1 MNTFIQ
7 QIVNEILTEQSTA
20 KNVVAIYPGRFQ
32 PMGAHHAKVFK
43 WAQSKFGKNNTF
55 ISTSTKVERPKSPL
69 SFSEKEMVIKK
80 NGFTN
85 IIQINA
91 MYNGEEYF
99 KKLSKFKPTETALIM
114 IVGEKDGERLSPKYY
129 KKLSQS
135 DDVSDL
141 KPYLH
146 TDENGKEAKLIY
158 WMAAPHISLNVCGF
172 GEMCGTTIRRA
183 LGQKSDNKE
192 KLFKDIMGFYDK
204 KVYDTIVP
212 KFEDLFESISENH
225 MGYPSAEQYKE
236 IERSRKEM
244 RVKLDDMAVGDQYYE
259 SVEIIPN
266 SLNIPRSKM
275 PQIKSNDVR
284 DFIQFLTNKGISV
297 SSKPVSVK
305 NIKMTQRDINK
316 DKVNSLIQSDK
327 SSLSKPVIISSDGY
341 ILDGHHRV
349 LALYNMDRNFKLKT
363 IHVDIPIQKLLN
375 ISHEYPKSFTK
386 NITEI
391 NYVLKES
398 PFKLLKG
405 FTFLAKKS
413 FGSIQKGIKYVIAG
427 IDGNIGNLTIALK
440 KVGSSDVLNVKVRSV
455 EEFYSNLMLETQ
467 IAKFMKLN
475 EYTKGQLFAGKIKI
489 EGNPVDVE
497 VELIGADNKKK
508 VFITK
513 VIHIDK
519 KYYSKLPKNGIL
531 EIPARIFRTPGGG
544 WRKIKTASAFE
555 SIKEASGIGG
565 VGAGNNSARWTAPK
579 QSKKMNIAQLS
590 GYDQIDFP
598 IADELDISNEKF
610 GYVSSSKSKK
620 YNNKVRAVRSSD
632 GSLVFEDITTGL
644 VSSGVDDVEESLF
657 GGDGGMKPHDKL
669 LMGALTS
676 FMKNTLNFSAKVT
689 VKKKSSNSLF
699 GDLILNSSA
708 MSGKITLHYN
718 PNASYEMMLK
728 SLIHELI
735 HAKQVVKGELKP
747 SDDWKELVWKGK
759 SIISVKDY
767 NKFQQKDINQYK
779 NLPWEKEAYG
789 GMDKYYRM
797 FLKSKEFNNLTDK
810 DPNLDYIISN
820 LSELH
825 MGYTDQKW
833 IDNQYNPIDEDI
845 TLDVNIGDT
854 ILMGKFKNKKTVVK
868 SIGVDDHGMPTI
880 NGKKVVTFRKMKSES
895 VLTEGEYL
903 DDDRGLVKCA
913 ECNEWMGQIQYRHL
927 KYKHNMTMDEYKSKY
942 PNLPLIS
949 ESIKNTGT
957 KNPMSN
963 DSVRQKHKESVTTDE
978 YRKLQKKLSTGRN
991 HTDESKLKMA
1001 LNNPMNDYDNRI
1013 KVSNGVKKSY
1023 ENNENLRKTRSE
1035 IGKKYGFGTDT
1046 FRNNMIESGR
1056 WRDTNEIED
1065 FERYRN
1071 KVRLLTKESYR
1082 KYFYEIPNANKRGYD
1097 WHLDHKYSILNG
1109 FKNNI
1114 PKEVIAHYSNLEVI
1128 PYNENIS
1135 KHSKNSINLNELI
1148 VSIQNSKDVIDNRV
1162 LLTCGGAAGHMMH
1175 LSDDLDLTF
1184 GELKKI
1190 VTDVLQGN
1198 IKTVT
1203 EKLDGQNLMMS
1214 WKGGKAIF
1222 ARNKGHI
1229 KGFGTSAMDAL
1240 GVKQMFSGRGDL
1252 EEAFYTAAFDL
1263 QNAISKLSQ
1272 KQRDKIFG
1280 EGSKWM
1286 NFEVMYPATTNVIPY
1301 NHTFLVFHGT
1311 VEYDESGNPIGG
1323 KGEDANILA
1332 GMIKQVNAHLQSKYE
1347 IRGPVKLTITPTQ
1360 DFSKSQSKYLSQ
1372 IKKIQSEFG
1381 LKDSD
1386 KVGMYH
1392 YKYWETFI
1400 DKKSP
1405 TKLDDVTRNGLVLRW
1420 AYDDKSF
1427 RLDKNTLPD
1436 VKTLE
1441 WAKGIDKG
1449 DLVKLRGEN
1458 MHKFDVIFLQLGAEV
1473 LKNMSGFLAANPD
1486 TAVQTLRKEMES
1498 AIPKL
1503 LASDDPK
1510 MIEFATRHLQRL
1522 EKMGGLEKLVPTE
1535 GIVFNYNGK
1544 IYKMVGLFA
1553 PINQIL
1559 GAFRYGR

>member
-1 MNTFIQ
+1 MNKFIQ
-7 QIVNEILTEQSTA
+7 QIVNEILTEQTTA

-80 NGFTN
+80 NGFNN
-85 IIQINA
+85 IIQSNA

-158 WMAAPHISLNVCGF
+158 WMAAPHISLKVSGF
-172 GEMCGTTIRRA
+172 GEMSGTTIRQA

-204 KVYDTIVP
+204 KIYDTIVP
-212 KFEDLFESISENH
+212 KFEELFESLYIPKEIIERWIKSKSKSKLNEISTSISPATAKMVDDGPNFYIPNHKIFMNVSAERAAKLGWEIVKQITSGEYEDYYEHPIYPGGPPQSVPDATTGNVSNDFDVDNAQEKWLDHTTRKMALIGWSVVKDNNTVDDIKTDNDIIQKSLPDDGVNEGAVEGGEPEAMYTPDGLQRRLNIGKPEYWFKQLGFTQVDVPTADWMRGRLKKDRDAVAQTRKVTYKVGNVKHSNLKDALKPVGVDQWIKVEPEPTTKKNKIKLPQNAMKENY
-225 MGYPSAEQYKE
+225 MGYPSAAKYKE
-236 IERSRKEM
+236 IEQSRKEM
-244 RVKLDDMAVGDQYYE
+244 RAKLDNMAIGDQYYE

-275 PQIKSNDVR
+275 PQIKSTDVR
-284 DFIQFLTNKGISV
+284 DFIKFLKNKGIAV
-297 SSKPVSVK
+297 SSKPFLVNS
-305 NIKMTQRDINK
+305 IKMTQRDINK
-316 DKVNSLIQSDK
+316 DKVKSLMQSDK
-327 SSLSKPVIISSDGY
+327 SSLAKPVIISSDRY

-349 LALYNMDRNFKLKT
+349 LALYNIDKNFKLNT
-363 IHVDIPIQKLLN
+363 IYVDIPIEQLLT

-386 NITEI
+386 NIVE
-391 NYVLKES
+391 NK
-398 PFKLLKG
+398 
-405 FTFLAKKS
+405 
-413 FGSIQKGIKYVIAG
+413 
-427 IDGNIGNLTIALK
+427 NIHNRL
-440 KVGSSDVLNVKVRSV
+440 
-455 EEFYSNLMLETQ
+455 
-467 IAKFMKLN
+467 
-475 EYTKGQLFAGKIKI
+475 
-489 EGNPVDVE
+489 
-497 VELIGADNKKK
+497 
-508 VFITK
+508 
-513 VIHIDK
+513 
-519 KYYSKLPKNGIL
+519 KYYENYYKNLSPSDFKINSTDDTIVIELPKNNVVV
-531 EIPARIFRTPGGG
+531 ADYVKST
-544 WRKIKTASAFE
+544 
-555 SIKEASGIGG
+555 
-565 VGAGNNSARWTAPK
+565 NSTYT
-579 QSKKMNIAQLS
+579 L
-590 GYDQIDFP
+590 
-598 IADELDISNEKF
+598 
-610 GYVSSSKSKK
+610 
-620 YNNKVRAVRSSD
+620 
-632 GSLVFEDITTGL
+632 EDITTGL
-644 VSSGVDDVEESLF
+644 LSSDVEDVEESLF
-657 GGDGGMKPHDKL
+657 GGNGGMKPYEKL
-669 LMGALTS
+669 LMSALVS

-689 VKKKSSNSLF
+689 VKKKSSNSMF
-699 GDLILNSSA
+699 GDLTLSSSA

-718 PNASYEMMLK
+718 PNASYERMLK

-880 NGKKVVTFRKMKSES
+880 NGKKVVTFRKLKTES
-895 VLTEGEYL
+895 VLTE
-903 DDDRGLVKCA
+903 
-913 ECNEWMGQIQYRHL
+913 
-927 KYKHNMTMDEYKSKY
+927 
-942 PNLPLIS
+942 
-949 ESIKNTGT
+949 
-957 KNPMSN
+957 
-963 DSVRQKHKESVTTDE
+963 
-978 YRKLQKKLSTGRN
+978 
-991 HTDESKLKMA
+991 
-1001 LNNPMNDYDNRI
+1001 
-1013 KVSNGVKKSY
+1013 
-1023 ENNENLRKTRSE
+1023 
-1035 IGKKYGFGTDT
+1035 
-1046 FRNNMIESGR
+1046 
-1056 WRDTNEIED
+1056 
-1065 FERYRN
+1065 
-1071 KVRLLTKESYR
+1071 
-1082 KYFYEIPNANKRGYD
+1082 
-1097 WHLDHKYSILNG
+1097 
-1109 FKNNI
+1109 
-1114 PKEVIAHYSNLEVI
+1114 
-1128 PYNENIS
+1128 
-1135 KHSKNSINLNELI
+1135 
-1148 VSIQNSKDVIDNRV
+1148 
-1162 LLTCGGAAGHMMH
+1162 GGAAGHMMH

-1203 EKLDGQNLMMS
+1203 EKLDGQNLMVS
-1214 WKGGKAIF
+1214 WKSGKAIF

-1229 KGFGTSAMDAL
+1229 KGFGASAMDAL

-1311 VEYDESGNPIGG
+1311 VEYDESGNPIGS

-1332 GMIKQVNAHLQSKYE
+1332 GMLKQVNANLQSKYE

-1372 IKKIQSEFG
+1372 IKKLQSEFG
-1381 LKDSD
+1381 LKDGD

-1400 DKKSP
+1400 QKKSP

-1458 MHKFDVIFLQLGAEV
+1458 MNRFDVIFLQLGAEV

-1522 EKMGGLEKLVPTE
+1522 EKMGGLDMIVPSE
-1535 GIVFNYNGK
+1535 GIVFSHNGK
-1544 IYKMVGLFA
+1544 IYKMTGAFA
-1553 PINQIL
+1553 PMNMLL
-1559 GAFRYGR
+1559 GAFKYGR

>member
-1 MNTFIQ
+1 MNKFIQ
-7 QIVNEILTEQSTA
+7 QIVNEILGEEIKA
-20 KNVVAIYPGRFQ
+20 KNVLAIYPGRFQ
-32 PMGAHHAKVFK
+32 PMGSHHAKVYK
-43 WAQSKFGKNNTF
+43 WIQSKFGRGNSF
-55 ISTSTKVERPKSPL
+55 ISTSTKVEKPKSPL

-80 NGFTN
+80 HGFKN

-135 DDVSDL
+135 DNASDL

-158 WMAAPHISLNVCGF
+158 WMAAPHISLKVSGF
-172 GEMCGTTIRRA
+172 GEMSGTTIRQA
-183 LGQKSDNKE
+183 LGQPSDNKE

-204 KVYDTIVP
+204 KIYNTIVP
-212 KFEDLFESISENH
+212 KFEELFESLQILNN
-225 MGYPSAEQYKE
+225 
-236 IERSRKEM
+236 
-244 RVKLDDMAVGDQYYE
+244 E

-266 SLNIPRSKM
+266 SLNIPRNKM
-275 PQIKSNDVR
+275 PQIKSTDVR
-284 DFIQFLTNKGISV
+284 DFIDFLKNKGISV
-297 SSKPVSVK
+297 SSKPFLVSSM
-305 NIKMTQRDINK
+305 KMTQRDINK
-316 DKVNSLIQSDK
+316 DKVSSLMQSDK
-327 SSLSKPVIISSDGY
+327 SSLAKPVIISSDRY

-349 LALYNMDRNFKLKT
+349 LALYNIDKNFKLNT
-363 IHVDIPIQKLLN
+363 IYVDIPIKQLLT

-386 NITEI
+386 
-391 NYVLKES
+391 
-398 PFKLLKG
+398 
-405 FTFLAKKS
+405 
-413 FGSIQKGIKYVIAG
+413 SIDENDTIK
-427 IDGNIGNLTIALK
+427 NRL
-440 KVGSSDVLNVKVRSV
+440 
-455 EEFYSNLMLETQ
+455 
-467 IAKFMKLN
+467 
-475 EYTKGQLFAGKIKI
+475 
-489 EGNPVDVE
+489 
-497 VELIGADNKKK
+497 
-508 VFITK
+508 
-513 VIHIDK
+513 
-519 KYYSKLPKNGIL
+519 KYYENYYKNLSPSDFKINSTNHKIFIEIPKNNVVVDDYV
-531 EIPARIFRTPGGG
+531 
-544 WRKIKTASAFE
+544 KS
-555 SIKEASGIGG
+555 S
-565 VGAGNNSARWTAPK
+565 NSTY
-579 QSKKMNIAQLS
+579 Q
-590 GYDQIDFP
+590 
-598 IADELDISNEKF
+598 
-610 GYVSSSKSKK
+610 
-620 YNNKVRAVRSSD
+620 
-632 GSLVFEDITTGL
+632 FEDITTGIL
-644 VSSGVDDVEESLF
+644 SSDVEAVDESLFGGESISNIQEVERDYKKEYEDYHAKPEQKQRRAQRNSARRKMEKLGKVKKGDGKDVHHKNFNTSDNTSRNLQVMSKSKNRSIQENLNNKNESLF

-699 GDLILNSSA
+699 GDLSLSRASIG
-708 MSGKITLHYN
+708 GKITVHYN
-718 PNASYEMMLK
+718 PNASYEMQLK

-767 NKFQQKDINQYK
+767 NKFQKKDINQYK
-779 NLPWEKEAYG
+779 NLPWEKEAYE

-797 FLKSKEFNNLTDK
+797 FLKSKEFNNLTNK

-825 MGYTDQKW
+825 MGYPDQKW
-833 IDNQYNPIDEDI
+833 IDNHNKELKRLRNTFDSQRKGDEYYKPIDEDI

-854 ILMGKFKNKKTVVK
+854 ILMGKFKNKKVVVK

-880 NGKKVVTFRKMKSES
+880 NGKKVVTFRKLKSEGLLNS
-895 VLTEGEYL
+895 YEYL
-903 DDDRGLVKCA
+903 D
-913 ECNEWMGQIQYRHL
+913 N
-927 KYKHNMTMDEYKSKY
+927 
-942 PNLPLIS
+942 
-949 ESIKNTGT
+949 
-957 KNPMSN
+957 
-963 DSVRQKHKESVTTDE
+963 
-978 YRKLQKKLSTGRN
+978 
-991 HTDESKLKMA
+991 
-1001 LNNPMNDYDNRI
+1001 
-1013 KVSNGVKKSY
+1013 
-1023 ENNENLRKTRSE
+1023 
-1035 IGKKYGFGTDT
+1035 
-1046 FRNNMIESGR
+1046 
-1056 WRDTNEIED
+1056 
-1065 FERYRN
+1065 
-1071 KVRLLTKESYR
+1071 
-1082 KYFYEIPNANKRGYD
+1082 
-1097 WHLDHKYSILNG
+1097 
-1109 FKNNI
+1109 
-1114 PKEVIAHYSNLEVI
+1114 
-1128 PYNENIS
+1128 
-1135 KHSKNSINLNELI
+1135 
-1148 VSIQNSKDVIDNRV
+1148 NRV

-1203 EKLDGQNLMMS
+1203 EKLDGQNLMVS
-1214 WKGGKAIF
+1214 WKSGKAIF

-1229 KGFGTSAMDAL
+1229 KGFGISAMDAL
-1240 GVKQMFSGRGDL
+1240 GVKRMFSGRGDL

-1263 QNAISKLSQ
+1263 QNAISKLTQ

-1311 VEYDESGNPIGG
+1311 VEYDESGNSIGG
-1323 KGEDANILA
+1323 KSEDANILA
-1332 GMIKQVNAHLQSKYE
+1332 GMLKQVNANLQSKYE

-1372 IKKIQSEFG
+1372 IKKLQSEFR

-1392 YKYWETFI
+1392 YKYWENFI
-1400 DKKSP
+1400 QKKSP

-1458 MHKFDVIFLQLGAEV
+1458 MNKFDVIFLQLGAEV

-1522 EKMGGLEKLVPTE
+1522 EKMGGLDMIVPSE
-1535 GIVFNYNGK
+1535 GIVFSHNGK
-1544 IYKMVGLFA
+1544 IYKMTGTFQS
-1553 PINQIL
+1553 INQLL
-1559 GAFRYGR
+1559 GAFKYGR